1 MQLPTSNWHK
11 DDRLTARRARVKRY
25 AEVMDSHREGAEVV
39 DWTEG
44 ITGHEQ
50 PRVST
55 APMPNQNKPSSPLHL
70 IEPHIRRLWK
80 ARLTDRDI
88 VTELRKHIDT
98 DMYGIG
104 VEKQKGDTYKL
115 SIGGTGVTSINNKLY
130 TILQETPPVEEW
142 IVTYRAHQKA
152 YSIAQ
157 KSDGRVWVANNELY
171 SQIEVW
177 HGIAAGS
184 SPTYPTS
191 QLFKFVRADRDKD

>member
-1 MQLPTSNWHK
+1 MTLETGNYIISPAFTEKS
-11 DDRLTARRARVKRY
+11 DSDVIAR
-25 AEVMDSHREGAEVV
+25 GAEDFSMNPKKIVFL
-39 DWTEG
+39 
-44 ITGHEQ
+44 
-50 PRVST
+50 
-55 APMPNQNKPSSPLHL
+55 PLKETSL
-70 IEPHIRRLWK
+70 SMWR
-80 ARLTDRDI
+80 
-88 VTELRKHIDT
+88 
-98 DMYGIG
+98 

-142 IVTYRAHQKA
+142 VVTYRAHQKA
-152 YSIAQ
+152 YSVAQ